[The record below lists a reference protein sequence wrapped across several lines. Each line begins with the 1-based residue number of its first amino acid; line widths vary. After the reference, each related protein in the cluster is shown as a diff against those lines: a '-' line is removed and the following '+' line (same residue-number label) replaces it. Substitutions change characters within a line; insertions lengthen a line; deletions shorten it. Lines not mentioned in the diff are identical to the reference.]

1 MTLRTDAAAIVENI
15 ALRLAEP
22 HRVSLP
28 GDALSLAEGCPGIAL
43 LYAQLGSAD
52 PQFYRAAHSWLSV
65 TTSSGR
71 GTPHA
76 GLYHGVPALAFAVE
90 LAARTPREY
99 AGARE
104 HLARQTAEL
113 TAREVRRARRVMAA
127 PGQWLRLDQYDLV
140 FGLTGLGGCLLRTGG
155 HEPLR
160 EILRCLVDLTEP
172 VLVGDRRLPGWWVA
186 QNRLTHAPVPV
197 LQGHANLGMAH
208 GVAGPLALLALAWK
222 EGVRVPGHEEA
233 VRRLVTWLVRWLGED
248 DAGTWWPEEVT
259 WQGPDEG
266 SGGLGRAAAARPT
279 WCSGT
284 PGTARALHLAGDAL
298 GEAGWC
304 AQAVAAL
311 VSVFERPLSR
321 WGLEDPALCHGWAG
335 LLHTTRRMA
344 EDSGNRELAARV
356 PWLVGRVTDAFSAES
371 EFGFPYASGGSG
383 PVYDWPG
390 FLMGA
395 AGVALALDGYAR
407 DGEDHNGWD
416 RVLLL
421 G

>member
-1 MTLRTDAAAIVENI
+1 MSSTADAAAIVEDI

-22 HRVSLP
+22 HRVTLP
-28 GDALSLAEGCPGIAL
+28 GDALSLAEGGPGIAL
-43 LYAQLGSAD
+43 LYAQLAAVD
-52 PQFYRAAHSWLSV
+52 PQFYRAAHKWLSV
-65 TTSSGR
+65 ATRSGQHA
-71 GTPHA
+71 PHA

-99 AGARE
+99 SGARE
-104 HLARQTAEL
+104 HLARQMAEV
-113 TAREVRRARRVMAA
+113 TAREVRRARRVLEA

-155 HEPLR
+155 HEPLG
-160 EILRCLVDLTEP
+160 EILRFLVDLTRP
-172 VLVGDRRLPGWWVA
+172 VGDGRLPGWWVA
-186 QNRLTHAPVPV
+186 QNRLTHEPVPV

-208 GVAGPLALLALAWK
+208 GVAGPLALLALAW
-222 EGVRVPGHEEA
+222 EQGVQVPGHEEA
-233 VRRLVTWLVRWLGED
+233 VRRLAAWLLRWLGED
-248 DAGTWWPEEVT
+248 EAGPWWPEEVT
-259 WQGPDEG
+259 WQDEG
-266 SGGLGRAAAARPT
+266 HGGLRPAAAARPT

-284 PGTARALHLAGDAL
+284 PGMARALQLAGVAL

-311 VSVFERPLSR
+311 VSVFERPPSQ
-321 WGLEDPALCHGWAG
+321 GELEDPALCHGWAG

-344 EDSGNRELAARV
+344 QDSGDEDLAARV
-356 PWLVGRVTDAFSAES
+356 PWLVGRVVDGFRADS
-371 EFGFPYASGGSG
+371 EFGFPYGAGPSG
-383 PVYDWPG
+383 PAYDWPG

-407 DGEDHNGWD
+407 GGADHVGWD